1 MEAGILT
8 DPAQA
13 PPSHSEVV
21 LSSPFVPPIHRLPVE
36 LLSEVFVELDL
47 VQEDVSKQKPA
58 VLYGP
63 HLLAVTAA
71 CVCRKWRAVAL
82 STHDLWT
89 SIIVTD
95 ETRHIEA
102 YIDACVTNSGLRGL
116 ELRCTSEKFL
126 PTLLS
131 RLLPHCA
138 RWAILSLDS
147 AREADVAVLSR
158 EEYSFNCLKGFRLQS
173 CCEILPG
180 ALIFLA
186 RAPLLSDLS
195 IGEAFTDEAITIP
208 PMHKL
213 IHVSFHIQIEHP
225 EPSIFEA
232 IVPSHA
238 TLESLFLSFSCEA
251 SEIALVEPVLMPKL
265 RCLDLDYICP
275 IYLNCMIAPALERLV
290 IIEPHPDSLPFDAL
304 FSFVSH
310 PQANPQALRSLD
322 LTWLPMHLDEENGR
336 VLLRCLTLTTN
347 LEDLRIMISHADG
360 ESPRV
365 SDALYVGLCA
375 TSDSDASP
383 ILPRLRY
390 LAWQVHCGG
399 MTSSELGRYRA
410 HLFAVVRSRLVPQD
424 IAGQEFVALQSFAT
438 ELEFP
443 ELGEK
448 VKDRIN
454 SCIGRNTYLG
464 KYGRG

>member
-1 MEAGILT
+1 M
-8 DPAQA
+8 
-13 PPSHSEVV
+13 SH
-21 LSSPFVPPIHRLPVE
+21 VPPVHRLPVE
-36 LLSEVFVELDL
+36 LLSHIFVDLDSIRIH
-47 VQEDVSKQKPA
+47 EDSIGRKHVSAK
-58 VLYGP
+58 GRRIET
-63 HLLAVTAA
+63 HLLA
-71 CVCRKWRAVAL
+71 WRAVAL

-138 RWAILSLDS
+138 R
-147 AREADVAVLSR
+147 EEDVA
-158 EEYSFNCLKGFRLQS
+158 GFRLQS

-180 ALIFLA
+180 ALDFLA

-208 PMHKL
+208 PMHNL

-232 IVPSHA
+232 IAPSHA

-265 RCLDLDYICP
+265 RCLDLDYIW
-275 IYLNCMIAPALERLV
+275 LV
-290 IIEPHPDSLPFDAL
+290 VIEPHPDSLPFDAL
-304 FSFVSH
+304 HSFVSH

-322 LTWLPMHLDEENGR
+322 MTWLPMHLDEENGC

-383 ILPRLRY
+383 VLPRLRY

-399 MTSSELGRYRA
+399 MSSSELGRYRA
-410 HLFAVVRSRLVPQD
+410 HLSAVVRSRLVPQD
-424 IAGQEFVALQSFAT
+424 ITGQEFVALQSFAT

>member
-1 MEAGILT
+1 MASQHMLDAANPLHPYHAIE
-8 DPAQA
+8 
-13 PPSHSEVV
+13 
-21 LSSPFVPPIHRLPVE
+21 SSMLLVPP
-36 LLSEVFVELDL
+36 LLSEVFVELDF
-47 VQEDVSKQKPA
+47 KPA
-58 VLYGP
+58 DFYGP
-63 HLLAVTAA
+63 HLLA
-71 CVCRKWRAVAL
+71 WRAVAL

-138 RWAILSLDS
+138 R
-147 AREADVAVLSR
+147 EADVA
-158 EEYSFNCLKGFRLQS
+158 GFRLQS

-180 ALIFLA
+180 ALNFLA
-186 RAPLLSDLS
+186 P
-195 IGEAFTDEAITIP
+195 FTDEAITIS
-208 PMHKL
+208 PMHNL

-225 EPSIFEA
+225 DPSIFEA
-232 IVPSHA
+232 IAPSHA
-238 TLESLFLSFSCEA
+238 TLESLLLSFSCEA
-251 SEIALVEPVLMPKL
+251 SEIVLVEPVLMPKL
-265 RCLDLDYICP
+265 RCLDFDYIRP
-275 IYLNCMIAPALERLV
+275 IYLNCMIAPALERL
-290 IIEPHPDSLPFDAL
+290 
-304 FSFVSH
+304 
-310 PQANPQALRSLD
+310 ANPQALRSLD
-322 LTWLPMHLDEENGR
+322 LTWLPMHLDEENGL
-336 VLLRCLTLTTN
+336 VLLRCLTLTTS

-365 SDALYVGLCA
+365 SDALYAGLCA

-383 ILPRLRY
+383 VLPRLRY